1 MNENPRFKDLDFY
14 ERNMYLETQAGLTE
28 KGIWI
33 YLSGL
38 EVQEIDGGVRIAVMP
53 ALVAA
58 IQAGKTPDTIVSAFT
73 AYAAANGGPYLA
85 FAASHDGG
93 GAVWQALNTGGQP
106 GRVIPTPKPGNP
118 DPASLSFDLA
128 TVVQRI
134 PQGITYRGNYAYTV
148 PQDLQDRLNRTAELL
163 AQAPKDRGRFAN
175 IEDNMLSYGLAMAL
189 PGFELGVNPAAPPF
203 ASYGYDGLSLA
214 AWLAGEKARREAG
227 GPSGE

>member
-1 MNENPRFKDLDFY
+1 MASYNSLSFDQKQAYNETVSRLS
-14 ERNMYLETQAGLTE
+14 QAG
-28 KGIWI
+28 IYV
-33 YLSGL
+33 YLSGVVL
-38 EVQEIDGGVRIAVMP
+38 ETVDGAIMSTMP

-189 PGFELGVNPAAPPF
+189 PGFELKPNPF
-203 ASYGYDGLSLA
+203 AASVDPQTFVGTTLA
-214 AWLAGEKARREAG
+214 TWLAQQRQLGE
-227 GPSGE
+227 PSGNT